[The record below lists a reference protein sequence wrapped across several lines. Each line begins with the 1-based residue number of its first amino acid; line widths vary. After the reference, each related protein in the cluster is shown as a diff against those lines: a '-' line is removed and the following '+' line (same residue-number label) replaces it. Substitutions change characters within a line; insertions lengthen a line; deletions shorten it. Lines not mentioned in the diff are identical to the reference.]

1 VTDKSA
7 YSVPDFGS
15 FGAVGFK
22 SSKKVAP
29 YYAVY
34 EPLALNE
41 TDSRRILAKS
51 TQQVENIISNYHY
64 KVYCFYGFMI

>member
-1 VTDKSA
+1 MTEKSA

-22 SSKKVAP
+22 SSKKIAP
-29 YYAVY
+29 FYAVC

-41 TDSRRILAKS
+41 TESGRILAKS
-51 TQQVENIISNYHY
+51 TQQVENITSNYHY
-64 KVYCFYGFMI
+64 KVCCF